1 LDDNEEI
8 SEDQRSKNNL
18 KDIENKLINEQEEK
32 KRDEKFQVKNNLRN
46 GESFNFKV

>member
-1 LDDNEEI
+1 MDDNEEI

-18 KDIENKLINEQEEK
+18 KDIENKLINEQEEE

>member
-32 KRDEKFQVKNNLRN
+32 KR
-46 GESFNFKV
+46 